1 MPNWIVRK
9 YRPEDKQQCLALMEA
24 VSGHAP
30 DRAVWDWYIERN
42 PYGADMGWVADD
54 HGRICGR
61 YGMIP
66 LELQV
71 QGKRIPITQAVEI
84 MTHPDYR
91 KQGMFP
97 AMAAQVFA
105 DLPGMGYDLAIG
117 FPNDAARPGHV
128 KFGWKEPGFVPASLR
143 PIHTSVVA
151 RRFYRN
157 PVKAALAGIAG
168 DIYLTLFLNWRKPN
182 GLDRVASTKIERFDS
197 RFDDLWQRVGAR
209 YPIALV
215 RDSRYLNWRYA
226 DCPFSYIKRSF
237 EIDGKLV
244 GSSIVRVLPR
254 GGATEGH
261 ICDLILDAD
270 PSRLFDVAAYHAVQD
285 CRAAGADL
293 VGFRMQSPDNY
304 LERFTAF
311 GARRYQGKMI
321 LIVYDKNL
329 PPEGLGVDPTDLNNW
344 LISMGDSDAI

>member
-9 YRPEDKQQCLALMEA
+9 YRPDDKEQSLALMEA
-24 VSGHAP
+24 VAGHAP
-30 DRAVWDWYIERN
+30 DLAMWEWYIENN

-54 HGRICGR
+54 HGRVCGR

-66 LELQV
+66 EEMQAL
-71 QGKRIPITQAVEI
+71 GKRMPVTQAVEI

-105 DLPGMGYDLAIG
+105 DLPDMGYHFTIG
-117 FPNDAARPGHV
+117 FPNDAARPGHL
-128 KFGWKEPGFVPASLR
+128 KFGWKELGFINASLR
-143 PIHTSVVA
+143 PIHTAVVA
-151 RRFYRN
+151 KRAYKNAAR
-157 PVKAALAGIAG
+157 AALVGLAG
-168 DIYLTLFLNWRKPN
+168 DIYLRLFHDWRRPA
-182 GLDRVASTKIERFDS
+182 GLGRVKSTVIERFDS
-197 RFDDLWQRVGAR
+197 RFDELWQRVGAR

-215 RDSRYLNWRYA
+215 RDSRYLNWRYV
-226 DCPFSYIKRSF
+226 DCPFTYIKRAF

-244 GSSIVRVLPR
+244 GCSIIRVLPR
-254 GGATEGH
+254 DGATEAH

-270 PSRLFDVAAYHAVQD
+270 PAWLFDVAAWHALAD
-285 CRAAGADL
+285 ARSGGADL
-293 VGFRMQSPDNY
+293 LGFRMQSPDNY
-304 LERFTAF
+304 LQRFEKF

-329 PPEGLGVDPTDLNNW
+329 PAGGLGVDHTDLNNW
-344 LISMGDSDAI
+344 LVSMGDSDAI